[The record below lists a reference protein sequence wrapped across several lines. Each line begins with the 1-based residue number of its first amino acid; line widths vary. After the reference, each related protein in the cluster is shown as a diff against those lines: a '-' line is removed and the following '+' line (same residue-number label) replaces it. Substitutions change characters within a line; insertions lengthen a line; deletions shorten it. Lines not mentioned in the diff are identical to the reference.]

1 MKKHLALTLAASL
14 LFPSAAAIQAAPKQ
28 AVVKSVAFNGMDA
41 PKTIE
46 EMSKAYSNATIDVK
60 YSDGTTKSFPLR
72 YEKLFK
78 SIDTFGKNGKQ
89 IPAGTPIDANGNPI
103 MDNSVPNDPVPFISD
118 APDSNSLLE
127 PLNGASGKLHLVS
140 HYEYQTVDHSGSSAY
155 GRVPA
160 SMTLSTLQQDKK
172 TGKLTVAGVEKIDFS
187 GTNGLW
193 IPCNGSLSPWNTH
206 LGSEEY
212 EPDAR
217 IFELEQGTDKDS
229 TNVKSFA
236 NYYFG
241 EEGAKMA
248 NPYWYGF
255 VPEVIVHPNGKAKAV
270 KHFSTGRFSKELMK
284 MMPDSKTAYF
294 GDDGSYTMMF
304 MYIADKAEDLSSG
317 TLYAAKFNQ
326 TGTENGGSG
335 DLSWI
340 KLGHAT
346 DKEIEKYIAGGITFS
361 DIFETSTTPKA
372 GFTAIK
378 TYANKQNVEYL
389 KVKPGMEKA
398 AAFLETRRYAATL
411 GATSEFNKMEGLA
424 LNTADKKAYMA
435 ISDQSKGMEVNP
447 SDPQDDIRLP
457 KIKSGVTYELDLQ
470 ADQNDQSGNKINS
483 TYVAAS
489 MKGIIVGE
497 DMAKADEY
505 GNTAH
510 PEKVANPD
518 NLSYSDAMQTLFIG
532 EDSGMHTNNYVWAYD
547 TKSKKLAR
555 ILSVPAG
562 AEATGLMAADDRN
575 GFSYI
580 MSNYQHPGDE
590 LEGKSI
596 TAVDKAKLIET
607 IDKEIGVNKS
617 GDVGYITGL
626 PSFTNTTHPSKK

>member
-14 LFPSAAAIQAAPKQ
+14 LLPSAASIQAAPKN
-28 AVVKSVAFNGMDA
+28 VVVDSVEFNGMDA

-46 EMSKAYSNATIDVK
+46 EMSRAYSNATIDVK
-60 YSDGTTKSFPLR
+60 YNDGTKKTLPLR

-78 SIDTFGKNGKQ
+78 STDTFNMKGQ
-89 IPAGTPIDANGNPI
+89 QVPAGTPIDAQGNPI

-127 PLNGASGKLHLVS
+127 PLNGNSGKLHLVS
-140 HYEYQTVDHSGSSAY
+140 HYEYQTVNHSGSSAY

-160 SMTLSTLQQDKK
+160 SMSLTSLEQDKK
-172 TGKLTVAGVEKIDFS
+172 TGKLTVAGVEKIDFA

-217 IFELEQGTDKDS
+217 IFEQEMGTDKDS
-229 TNVKSFA
+229 TNVKAFA

-241 EEGAKMA
+241 KEGIEKA

-270 KHFSTGRFSKELMK
+270 KHYSTGRFSKELMK

-304 MYIADKAEDLSSG
+304 MYVADKAKDLSSG
-317 TLYAAKFNQ
+317 TLFAAKFNQ
-326 TGTENGGSG
+326 TGVENGGSG
-335 DLSWI
+335 DLTWI

-346 DKEIEKYIAGGITFS
+346 DKEIEKYITDGITFS
-361 DIFETSTTPKA
+361 DIFETSNEPKE
-372 GFTAIK
+372 GFSEIK
-378 TYANKQNVEYL
+378 TYANKQQVEYL
-389 KVKPGMEKA
+389 KVKPGMEQA

-424 LNTADKKAYMA
+424 LNTADKKVYMA

-447 SDPQDDIRLP
+447 DDPQDDIRLP

-470 ADQNDQSGNKINS
+470 AGSKDRSGNKINS
-483 TYVAAS
+483 SYVAAS
-489 MKGIIVGE
+489 MKGIIIGE
-497 DMAKADEY
+497 DMAKADAY

-518 NLSYSDAMQTLFIG
+518 NLSYSDAMGTLFIG

-547 TKSKKLAR
+547 TKTKKLSR

-575 GFSYI
+575 GFAYI

-596 TAVDKAKLIET
+596 TAVDKEKLIET

-626 PSFTNTTHPSKK
+626 PSFTKAKHDKK